1 MKPSMAAR
9 PLSFSVWV
17 WNPKLGSF
25 RFGIKEGSI
34 MSNTGKEQQFEAAR
48 AAHTKGNER
57 IIHRLGDLAP
67 ADSQPLPGQ
76 ELALL
81 QARYQ
86 HLDG

>member
-9 PLSFSVWV
+9 PFSFSVWV
-17 WNPKLGSF
+17 WNPKRGSF

-34 MSNTGKEQQFEAAR
+34 MSNIGKEQQFEAAR
-48 AAHTKGNER
+48 AAHTQRSQR

-67 ADSQPLPGQ
+67 EDSQPLQGQ

-86 HLDG
+86 NLDG